1 LAAPLPIPVASL
13 EAFTPL
19 WQFKSRR
26 NPMFTEESG
35 NTHEGQNRIKKHHLL
50 SLFMALV
57 FAAMIYANPARA
69 QLVGSMEAD
78 IPFQFHA
85 GDTKLPAGKY
95 VIRMMD
101 DSDLTIMEISRADGS
116 VAALFQVHS
125 AEANSTPRKSE
136 LIFNKYGNRYFLD
149 KLFDEGEPSGS
160 QVVESN
166 YEKRVSKA
174 NVEAQEHV
182 PAHHQAQQGTSG
194 S

>member
-1 LAAPLPIPVASL
+1 
-13 EAFTPL
+13 
-19 WQFKSRR
+19 
-26 NPMFTEESG
+26 MFTKEIG
-35 NTHEGQNRIKKHHLL
+35 NTYEGQNKIKKQHLV
-50 SLFMALV
+50 SLFMTLV
-57 FAAMIYANPARA
+57 FAAMIYPSPAHA

-95 VIRMMD
+95 VIRMLD

-125 AEANSTPRKSE
+125 AEANATPRKSE

-166 YEKRVSKA
+166 YEKRIGHA
-174 NVEAQEHV
+174 AAEAQEHV
-182 PAHHQAQQGTSG
+182 PAYHQAQQRTSG